1 MDFNATP
8 MPEPESIETINIF
21 DDNKTPT
28 LCENSYERFLKPEV
42 ISNEDISKT
51 FVADLSK
58 NSLYRKRMD
67 RCRLET
73 NCLYSVQLMDN
84 PIEYT
89 TEYYGHINTYLC
101 SKYQIL
107 LDTFQLKNLKDRG
120 LIVVQLNDHKKIT
133 ITKTDK

>member
-8 MPEPESIETINIF
+8 MPEPESIETSNIF

-28 LCENSYERFLKPEV
+28 LSENSYETFLKPEV

-67 RCRLET
+67 RRRLET
-73 NCLYSVQLMDN
+73 NSLYSVQLMDN

-89 TEYYGHINTYLC
+89 TEYYGHINNYLC